1 MTISFGRPPEDALMP
16 EILLFDDHH
25 CSDLYPFHRIEGA
38 ESIRHGAFT
47 QRERWERMQPTLVLS
62 EGVNTLYINSRWIPK
77 KADASA
83 LGRLT
88 PSSALVHKGIVLA
101 KTKAT
106 DHLEGLD
113 QLEIVT
119 APDLLMHANDL
130 FTRLEDRLLQDLS
143 LLKESW
149 DLRPSSTELPTHV
162 FGSAEDVWVASSAQ
176 VRAATVD
183 TTKGPVV
190 IGPKAVIE
198 AGSHLEGPLL
208 VHEGATV
215 RMGACIKGATVIG
228 PHCKVGGEVSNVHF
242 QGWANKAHDGFLGNS
257 VIGRWCNLGAGT
269 QSSNLKNTYGEVR
282 QWSSSSQCL
291 EPTGL
296 QFCGLLMGDHSRCG
310 IGSTFNTGTVVGPG
324 SVIFDAGFPPK
335 HVPPFSWLNAKTG
348 ESQVQDLQKMMA
360 TSEKVM
366 ARRGLALDNR
376 SKANLSALHAE
387 RALGG

>member
-1 MTISFGRPPEDALMP
+1 MAISFGRPPEDTPMP

-25 CSDLYPFHRIEGA
+25 CSNLYPFHRIEGA

-47 QRERWERMQPTLVLS
+47 QRERWEHLQPTFVPS
-62 EGVNTLYINSRWIPK
+62 DGVKTLHINSRWIPNE
-77 KADASA
+77 ADAMA

-101 KTKAT
+101 KTKAA
-106 DHLEGLD
+106 DHLEGLE
-113 QLEIVT
+113 QFEIET
-119 APDLLMHANDL
+119 TPDLLMHANDL
-130 FTRLEDRLLQDLS
+130 FTRLEDRLLQDLP
-143 LLKESW
+143 LLKKAW
-149 DLRPSSTELPTHV
+149 NLRPSSMAKPTHV
-162 FGSAEDVWVASSAQ
+162 FGPVEDVWVASSAQ
-176 VRAATVD
+176 VRAATMD

-190 IGPKAVIE
+190 IGPRAIIE
-198 AGSHLEGPLL
+198 AGSHLDGPLL
-208 VHEGATV
+208 IHEGATV

-310 IGSTFNTGTVVGPG
+310 IGSTFNTGTVVGPA

-335 HVPPFSWLNAKTG
+335 HVPPFSWLNAKTE

-366 ARRGLALDNR
+366 ARRGLALDDR

-387 RALGG
+387 RTLGG